1 MVDQDAVRN
10 YLTALANP
18 AALQDESKLNELEEA
33 IANTDDVLERLRLK
47 AEAKRLS
54 DVKPEDYEDG
64 FVKNAKDWAQSND
77 VPVSVF
83 VDEGVDAA
91 VLKRAGFDVSV
102 PKKSGGTRT
111 RVSSDTVSEHA
122 RSLDGEFTYKDVEDA
137 TGASPA
143 TVRKVLTGLESDGVL
158 TSRDDPGHD
167 GRGRPAKV
175 FSRA

>member
-1 MVDQDAVRN
+1 MANDDAVRN
-10 YLTALANP
+10 YLTAIKNP

-33 IANTDDVLERLRLK
+33 IANTDDVLERLKLK

-91 VLKRAGFDVSV
+91 VLKRAGFDVSASKE
-102 PKKSGGTRT
+102 KKTTRS
-111 RVSSDTVSEHA
+111 RVSSDTVAEHA

-137 TGASPA
+137 TGASAA

-158 TSRDDPGHD
+158 TSKDDPDHD
-167 GRGRPAKV
+167 GRGRPAKI
-175 FSRA
+175 FSKA